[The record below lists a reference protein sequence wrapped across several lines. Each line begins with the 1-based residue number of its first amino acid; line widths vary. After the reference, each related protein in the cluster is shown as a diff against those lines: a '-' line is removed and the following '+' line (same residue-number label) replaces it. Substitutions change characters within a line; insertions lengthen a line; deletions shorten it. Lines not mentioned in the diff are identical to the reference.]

1 MKSTKTAKK
10 PQKDTAKEVKN
21 ENKKPPVKVV
31 EQKEPAKPDN
41 TKKPTKEAKDEKAS
55 KKQTKDVKDD
65 KAAKKQTKEVKDEK
79 ASKNQAKE
87 VKDEK
92 ASKKQTKDAKD
103 EKASKS
109 SKVQNKEVKDEKSS
123 KKIKIEEIEKKMLE
137 GQDHIEEKEE
147 LKIKQDN
154 KDVKFDLPPTEIKEL
169 DERKQ
174 TIVKPRETYLKEK
187 LVKLNYNTNLLS
199 NIGKE
204 MGNKIK
210 NIMTEDGVVV
220 SDKSKDLR
228 RYMDVKD
235 KTRTE
240 IEQYESKKKYK
251 EMKILMDELKTL
263 KLNLKQLEEKEKM
276 LIQNKENQLM
286 KSSQEITNEKA
297 IFDKSQILMKIR
309 EVQNQKEEVKEKIA
323 DINYRIKY
331 TIDQDKLQTIPCK
344 ERVKDFITN
353 FERDKEIIEIR
364 AKKYYKE
371 YKERNQRKQ
380 NDLNQLMEKRKKEI
394 EEKEKEMNNKNEEIR
409 KKFKEKEKDLEKKH
423 TKKNEEIFLKYKPYI
438 NQKLETNKKSYL
450 YNKRYDNYM
459 KKEEKYFQKN
469 TEKNKEEKDKYKYKF
484 DEIEKF
490 SQDFAEKIESR
501 KYEQEQKFMELSE
514 KWEEN
519 KKKLPQNNNYK
530 SMENLN
536 RKKILEEEKKSQM
549 NKEKMKEYVANI
561 RESFSPEIDINK
573 RLQLQSII
581 HALEDPKN
589 AAKKY
594 TLVNQKKKRIIMK
607 KRDTSK
613 PSKFKW
619 ELKLDPNPNKE
630 INYIKKPKKI
640 NLLPIT
646 RTTTEVPNKK
656 PDYLSEII
664 SKKKRNRSNSSKVRE
679 NSENEFADI
688 NKKSEK
694 WETIMNKNDVNILEN
709 INNVQNKVEILEQK
723 AEEKEKLLQLK
734 GGVENNPELGK
745 QVSSLIIDS
754 IEAKINML
762 KKINNA

>member
-1 MKSTKTAKK
+1 MKSKK
-10 PQKDTAKEVKN
+10 VAQKEVKT
-21 ENKKPPVKVV
+21 ENKKPPIKVV
-31 EQKEPAKPDN
+31 EQKET
-41 TKKPTKEAKDEKAS
+41 TKTDKS
-55 KKQTKDVKDD
+55 KTQKKDD
-65 KAAKKQTKEVKDEK
+65 KTKNPPKDEK
-79 ASKNQAKE
+79 ASKNQPKDEKTSKNQPKE
-87 VKDEK
+87 DKTKNQPKEDKTKNQPKDEK
-92 ASKKQTKDAKD
+92 ASKNQPKNDKTSKKDNKD
-103 EKASKS
+103 EKASKN
-109 SKVQNKEVKDEKSS
+109 SKAS
-123 KKIKIEEIEKKMLE
+123 KNVKIEDIEKKMLK
-137 GQDHIEEKEE
+137 GQDHIEPKEE
-147 LKIKQDN
+147 LKEKVEDIEK
-154 KDVKFDLPPTEIKEL
+154 KYEPPQSPIKEVNMK
-169 DERKQ
+169 E

-187 LVKLNYNTNLLS
+187 LIKMNCNVNLLS
-199 NIGKE
+199 NIQKE
-204 MGNKIK
+204 MGDKIK
-210 NIMTEDGVVV
+210 NIMTEEGVKVGE
-220 SDKSKDLR
+220 KTKDLKQ
-228 RYMDVKD
+228 YMVTKD
-235 KTRTE
+235 KTKLE
-240 IEQYESKKKYK
+240 IEQYMNKKKYK
-251 EMKILMDELKTL
+251 EMKNLMDELNSL
-263 KLNLKQLEEKEKM
+263 KISLKQAEENEKFLQANKEKA
-276 LIQNKENQLM
+276 LTTSIQEKN
-286 KSSQEITNEKA
+286 NEKM
-297 IFDKSQILMKIR
+297 IFDKSQNLMKLR
-309 EVQNQKEEVKEKIA
+309 EIQAKKEEIQEKIA
-323 DINYRIKY
+323 EINYRIKNSIE
-331 TIDQDKLQTIPCK
+331 TDKLQTMPNK
-344 ERVKDFITN
+344 ERVKDFINN

-364 AKKYYKE
+364 AKKYFKE

-394 EEKEKEMNNKNEEIR
+394 EEKEKEMNDKNEEIR

-549 NKEKMKEYVANI
+549 NKEKMKEYVVNI

-594 TLVNQKKKRIIMK
+594 TLVNQKKKRIIIK

-679 NSENEFADI
+679 NSDNEFVDI